1 MKYELKIEVA
11 NIVTSLELDD
21 PFLFLFQQL
30 RETFSEFLSAE
41 VLTKAGE
48 SNKSAEINIGVKIV
62 DNLKAQ
68 ESSIPGLYFYGKEAI
83 VKGSNFLGRMD
94 LSKRKGEIDILP
106 SYARES
112 LASFL
117 RIIYNILL
125 TREGGLVLHACGIVK
140 DNRAY
145 IFFGPSQSG
154 KSTVAQLSKDYT
166 ILSDDLIVIKRVN
179 GSCKVFGT
187 PYWDRL
193 KESQG
198 KRGIFEIAGLFKL
211 VKDNKT
217 YLKRFSYSQ
226 GMAEV
231 LTLPGIPKEHQ
242 PIDKLLNI
250 SSHLI
255 KETPCYELHFLPN
268 KTFWRCI
275 EKELITQ

>member
-21 PFLFLFQQL
+21 SFLLQQL
-30 RETFSEFLSAE
+30 RETFSEF
-41 VLTKAGE
+41 E
-48 SNKSAEINIGVKIV
+48 SNKSAEISIGVKIV
-62 DNLKAQ
+62 DSLKTQ
-68 ESSIPGLYFYGKEAI
+68 KTSPMGLSFSEKKVTI
-83 VKGSNFLGRMD
+83 KGDNFWGRMD
-94 LSKRKGEIDILP
+94 LSKKKGEINIFP
-106 SYARES
+106 PYTRES

-117 RIIYNILL
+117 RIIYNILI
-125 TREGGLVLHACGIVK
+125 TEEGGLVLHAAGIVK

-166 ILSDDLIVIKRVN
+166 ILSDDLVVIKRIN

-193 KESQG
+193 RESQG

-217 YLKRFSYSQ
+217 YLKRLSYAQ
-226 GMAEV
+226 GMAEA
-231 LTLPGIPKEHQ
+231 LTLPGVPKEHQ

-250 SSHLI
+250 SSYLI
-255 KETPCYELHFLPN
+255 KKTPCYELHFLPN
-268 KTFWRCI
+268 KTFWKCI
-275 EKELITQ
+275 EKELCNVKSVM

>member
-1 MKYELKIEVA
+1 MKYKLKIEVA
-11 NIVTSLELDD
+11 DIVASLRLNDPSFFQELKK
-21 PFLFLFQQL
+21 
-30 RETFSEFLSAE
+30 TFSKFLS
-41 VLTKAGE
+41 T
-48 SNKSAEINIGVKIV
+48 KSADIDLKINLV

-94 LSKRKGEIDILP
+94 LSKKKGEINILP

-125 TREGGLVLHACGIVK
+125 TREGDLVLHACGIVK

-154 KSTVAQLSKDYT
+154 KSTVAHLSKGYT
-166 ILSDDLIVIKRVN
+166 ILSDDLIVVKRVN
-179 GSCKVFGT
+179 GSCKVFGI

-198 KRGIFEIAGLFKL
+198 KKGVFEIAGLFKL

-217 YLKRFSYSQ
+217 YLKRLSYSQ
-226 GMAEV
+226 GLAEV
-231 LTLPGIPKEHQ
+231 LTLPGIPKGYQ

-250 SSHLI
+250 SSRLI
-255 KETPCYELHFLPN
+255 REAPCYELHFLPN
-268 KTFWRCI
+268 KTFWKII
-275 EKELITQ
+275 EKGLRGK